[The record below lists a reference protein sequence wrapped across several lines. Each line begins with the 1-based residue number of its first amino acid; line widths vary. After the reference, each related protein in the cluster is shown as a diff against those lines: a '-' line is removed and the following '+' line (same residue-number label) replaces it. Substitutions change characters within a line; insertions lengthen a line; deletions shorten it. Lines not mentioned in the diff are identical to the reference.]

1 MIYRNRQI
9 SKTSNY
15 RYKKLVERGT
25 MFGASLLLLA
35 IISVVA
41 SFNFIYDRQYSS
53 YKVINVVNNTN
64 TNTAKYSNYKIGIVK
79 YSTDGVVTR
88 DKDGKLLWNGSYEMS
103 EPMIDT
109 CGSYAVIAEKEG
121 HDIHIYDEYGEVG
134 AITTLYDI
142 IKVEI
147 ASQGVIAVLMEEDN
161 DNYISLYDVDGTV
174 LCDMKTNSSDDG
186 YPLDMSLSGDGKKL
200 VTSYLSFKSDSL
212 VDYISFYNFD
222 KVGQNEVNNLVGGWP
237 LGDSIVAPR
246 VAFINEDTVCIY
258 KDNGFVLCSM
268 KEIPIVIKDVDFEG
282 EIQSILSNDKY
293 IGFVLRANSDNPK
306 QLIIYDLKGR
316 KVLDKP
322 LEFDYKAIYF
332 SNNEVIMYHKK
343 TCVIMKPNGNIKFN
357 YSFDKEIKAFY
368 QSIKPALYYYV
379 DDEKLYMIELDQ

>member
-1 MIYRNRQI
+1 
-9 SKTSNY
+9 
-15 RYKKLVERGT
+15 
-25 MFGASLLLLA
+25 
-35 IISVVA
+35 
-41 SFNFIYDRQYSS
+41 
-53 YKVINVVNNTN
+53 
-64 TNTAKYSNYKIGIVK
+64 
-79 YSTDGVVTR
+79 VVTR